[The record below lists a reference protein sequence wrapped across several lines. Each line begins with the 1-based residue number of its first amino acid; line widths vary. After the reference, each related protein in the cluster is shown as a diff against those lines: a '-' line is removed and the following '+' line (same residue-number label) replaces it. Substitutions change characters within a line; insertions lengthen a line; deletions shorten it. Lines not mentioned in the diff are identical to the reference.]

1 LNLGYLTAI
10 HEEGKYIGGLLVV
23 DELGI
28 PLEFKYTEPFEP
40 TRLQRVLY
48 GKSLEMYVEH
58 GLIMK
63 SLLKNAETRPDVYFT
78 DRLEAI
84 DYLDDL
90 VFIGGAILTTED
102 KPEEGEVLLDIG
114 RGRGLR
120 LVGKREIPQ
129 NLLDELQEVSQSLDL
144 LEPFSRL
151 RQALKLIIS
160 GEEA

>member
-1 LNLGYLTAI
+1 MNLGYLTAI

>member
-1 LNLGYLTAI
+1 MNLGYLTAI

-63 SLLKNAETRPDVYFT
+63 SLLKNVETRPDVYFT

-120 LVGKREIPQ
+120 LVGKKEIPQ
-129 NLLDELQEVSQSLDL
+129 NLLDELREVSQSFDL

-160 GEEA
+160 GEEV